1 MRFSQ
6 AGNNLSGR
14 CSFGEPTQQQWVEYL
29 RKVRAKLLSPGARL
43 GFPLSGGGVQPA
55 VTIYAWNEY
64 AEGGIVA
71 PTKGQGWAKLEGI
84 ATTYGG
90 E

>member
-1 MRFSQ
+1 M
-6 AGNNLSGR
+6 
-14 CSFGEPTQQQWVEYL
+14 
-29 RKVRAKLLSPGARL
+29 
-43 GFPLSGGGVQPA
+43 SGGGVQPA

-84 ATTYGG
+84 ATTFGG